1 MIIRELNIRGFGA
14 LQNRRFVFGDRLNI
28 LYGANEAGKTTLHLF
43 LRAMFYGLERAR
55 GRASKTDAYA
65 LYEPW
70 FGEGAYGGS
79 LRFEEDGKLYRI
91 ERDFRKNPLD
101 LTVIDESAGLAVE
114 DPETFLRGCLCGLS
128 QTAYMN
134 TVSIRQ
140 LRSATDAGM
149 TQELKNYIANMN
161 ATGEHTLNIDRASAY
176 LRDQRKAF
184 EQRLVPDAAKHYAAN
199 ISEIRKLEEQIS
211 VPGYR
216 NTMQSLSA
224 SKQDS
229 QSVQETLQSEKEKLV
244 KTLAAK
250 RQTMEERGFQNR
262 QSLLRF
268 QTQLSDWQSER
279 KALRPRARLRAQS
292 IAAFLLFPLAL
303 LLYFTMLRVVPDS
316 ANKLQALLCVTA
328 VCCVVLGSCLLFSVF
343 LAGRRR
349 KKSTRNIQQLV
360 RAHFPELLLENELS
374 KRPSALAKRAKEKT
388 AELLV
393 LQDEI
398 LRCESAVYDIEEKL
412 RLLKTQQAETEQ
424 SMANQQK
431 SQWLLE
437 QQLQQLSA
445 LKDETAALKNVVA
458 ENDRLNT
465 EIEAINI
472 AMETLTRLSETI
484 HDSFGRYLNQS
495 ASQLISGITGN
506 VYDSIS
512 VDQNLNIFL
521 NTSRKLIPLEQAGAG
536 TVDQVY
542 FALRLAA
549 ADLLQ
554 FGNSSLPLL
563 LDDSFANYDEQRL
576 RTVLHWLLESYTSRQ
591 ILLFTPHL
599 REAQLLTSSM
609 LPFHLVEL

>member
-28 LYGANEAGKTTLHLF
+28 LYGANEAGKSTLHLF

-101 LTVIDESAGLAVE
+101 LTIIDESAGLAIE

-140 LRSATDAGM
+140 LRSATDSGM

-161 ATGEHTLNIDRASAY
+161 ATGEHTLNIDRATAY

-184 EQRLVPDAAKHYAAN
+184 EQRIVPDAAKHYAAN
-199 ISEIRKLEEQIS
+199 ISEIRRLEEQIS

-244 KTLAAK
+244 KSLAAK

-268 QTQLSDWQSER
+268 QTQLSEQQNER
-279 KALRPRARLRAQS
+279 KALRSRAQLRARS

-328 VCCVVLGSCLLFSVF
+328 VCCVALGICLIFSVL

-349 KKSTRNIQQLV
+349 RKSTRNIQQLV
-360 RAHFPELLLENELS
+360 RAHFPELLLESELR
-374 KRPSALAKRAKEKT
+374 KRPHALAESAKDKT

-424 SMANQQK
+424 SLANQQK

-472 AMETLTRLSETI
+472 ATETLSRLSETI

-506 VYDSIS
+506 VYDSLS

-521 NTSRKLIPLEQAGAG
+521 NTSRKLIPIEQAGAG

-576 RTVLHWLLESYTSRQ
+576 RTVLHWLSESYTPRQ

-599 REAQLLTSSM
+599 REAQLLTASM

>member
-28 LYGANEAGKTTLHLF
+28 LYGANEAGKSTLHLF

-101 LTVIDESAGLAVE
+101 LTIIDESAGLAIE
-114 DPETFLRGCLCGLS
+114 DPETFLRSCLCGLS

-140 LRSATDAGM
+140 LRSATDSGM

-161 ATGEHTLNIDRASAY
+161 ATGEHTLNIDRATAY

-184 EQRLVPDAAKHYAAN
+184 EQRIVPDAAKHYAAN
-199 ISEIRKLEEQIS
+199 ISEIRRLEEQIS

-244 KTLAAK
+244 KSLAAK

-268 QTQLSDWQSER
+268 QTQLSEQQNER
-279 KALRPRARLRAQS
+279 KALRSRAQLRARS

-328 VCCVVLGSCLLFSVF
+328 VCCVALGICLIFSVL

-349 KKSTRNIQQLV
+349 RKSTRNIQQLV
-360 RAHFPELLLENELS
+360 RAHFPELLLESELR
-374 KRPSALAKRAKEKT
+374 KRPHALAESAKDKT

-424 SMANQQK
+424 SLANQQK

-472 AMETLTRLSETI
+472 ATETLSRLSETI

-506 VYDSIS
+506 VYDSLS

-521 NTSRKLIPLEQAGAG
+521 NTSRKLIPIEQAGAG

-554 FGNSSLPLL
+554 FCNSSLPLL

-576 RTVLHWLLESYTSRQ
+576 RTVLHWLSESYTPRQ

-599 REAQLLTSSM
+599 REAQLLTASM

>member
-28 LYGANEAGKTTLHLF
+28 LYGANEAGKSTLHLF

-101 LTVIDESAGLAVE
+101 LTIIDESAGLAIE
-114 DPETFLRGCLCGLS
+114 DPETFLRSCLCGLS

-140 LRSATDAGM
+140 LRSATDSGM

-161 ATGEHTLNIDRASAY
+161 ATGEHTLNIDRATAY

-184 EQRLVPDAAKHYAAN
+184 EQRIVPDAAKHYAAN
-199 ISEIRKLEEQIS
+199 ISEIRRLEEQIS

-244 KTLAAK
+244 KSLAAK

-268 QTQLSDWQSER
+268 QTQLSEQQNER
-279 KALRPRARLRAQS
+279 KALRSRAQLRARS

-328 VCCVVLGSCLLFSVF
+328 VCCVALGICLIFSVL

-349 KKSTRNIQQLV
+349 RKSTRNIQQLV
-360 RAHFPELLLENELS
+360 RAHFPELLLESELR
-374 KRPSALAKRAKEKT
+374 KRPHALAESAKDKT

-424 SMANQQK
+424 SLANQQK

-472 AMETLTRLSETI
+472 ATETLSRLSETI

-506 VYDSIS
+506 VYDSLS

-521 NTSRKLIPLEQAGAG
+521 NTSRKLIPIEQAGAG

-576 RTVLHWLLESYTSRQ
+576 RTVLHWLSESYTPRQ

-599 REAQLLTSSM
+599 REAQLLTASM

>member
-1 MIIRELNIRGFGA
+1 
-14 LQNRRFVFGDRLNI
+14 
-28 LYGANEAGKTTLHLF
+28 
-43 LRAMFYGLERAR
+43 
-55 GRASKTDAYA
+55 
-65 LYEPW
+65 
-70 FGEGAYGGS
+70 
-79 LRFEEDGKLYRI
+79 
-91 ERDFRKNPLD
+91 
-101 LTVIDESAGLAVE
+101 
-114 DPETFLRGCLCGLS
+114 
-128 QTAYMN
+128 
-134 TVSIRQ
+134 
-140 LRSATDAGM
+140 
-149 TQELKNYIANMN
+149 MN
-161 ATGEHTLNIDRASAY
+161 ATGEHTLNIDRATAY

-184 EQRLVPDAAKHYAAN
+184 EQRIVPDAAKHYAAN
-199 ISEIRKLEEQIS
+199 ISEIRRLEEQIS

-244 KTLAAK
+244 KSLAAK

-268 QTQLSDWQSER
+268 QTQLSEQQNER
-279 KALRPRARLRAQS
+279 KALRSRAQLRARS

-328 VCCVVLGSCLLFSVF
+328 VCCVALGICLIFSVL

-349 KKSTRNIQQLV
+349 RKSTRNIQQLV
-360 RAHFPELLLENELS
+360 RAHFPELLLESELR
-374 KRPSALAKRAKEKT
+374 KRPHALAESAKDKT

-424 SMANQQK
+424 SLANQQK

-472 AMETLTRLSETI
+472 ATETLARLSETI

-506 VYDSIS
+506 VYDSLS

-521 NTSRKLIPLEQAGAG
+521 NTSRKLIPIEQAGAG

-576 RTVLHWLLESYTSRQ
+576 RTVLHWLSESYTPRQ

-599 REAQLLTSSM
+599 REAQLLTASM

>member
-28 LYGANEAGKTTLHLF
+28 LYGGNEAGKSTLHLF

-55 GRASKTDAYA
+55 GRAAKTDAYA

-70 FGEGAYGGS
+70 FGDGAYGGS
-79 LRFEEDGKLYRI
+79 LRFEEGGNLYRI
-91 ERDFRKNPLD
+91 ERDFRKSPTD
-101 LTVIDESAGLAVE
+101 LSIIDESAGLPIE
-114 DPETFLRGCLCGLS
+114 DPEIFLRTCLCGLS

-161 ATGEHTLNIDRASAY
+161 ATGEHTLNIDRATAY

-199 ISEIRKLEEQIS
+199 VSEIRKLEEQIAA
-211 VPGYR
+211 PGYR
-216 NTMQSLSA
+216 NTLQSLSA

-229 QSVQETLQSEKEKLV
+229 KTIQETLLAEKEKRIQA
-244 KTLAAK
+244 LAAK
-250 RQTMEERGFQNR
+250 RQILEERGFRSRRDLPDLRNR
-262 QSLLRF
+262 LNA
-268 QTQLSDWQSER
+268 WQQER
-279 KALRPRARLRAQS
+279 TALRSKNSLRAQL
-292 IAAFLLFPLAL
+292 ITAFLLIPLAL
-303 LLYFTMLRVVPDS
+303 LLYFTMRRVVPDS
-316 ANKLQALLCVTA
+316 ANKLQALLCITA
-328 VCCVVLGSCLLFSVF
+328 VGCIALGLCLFFSV
-343 LAGRRR
+343 LCGNRRR
-349 KKSTRNIQQLV
+349 MRSNRNIRQLV
-360 RAHFPELLLENELS
+360 QAHFPELLLDKELAR
-374 KRPSALAKRAKEKT
+374 RPASLAKAGSEKID
-388 AELLV
+388 ELLLV
-393 LQDEI
+393 QDEI
-398 LRCESAVYDIEEKL
+398 QRSESDVYDIEEKL
-412 RLLKTQQAETEQ
+412 RLLKTRQEETEA

-437 QQLQQLSA
+437 QQLQHLSS
-445 LKDETAALKNVVA
+445 LKDETAALKSVVA

-472 AMETLTRLSETI
+472 ALETLVRLSETI

-506 VYDSIS
+506 VYDSLS
-512 VDQNLNIFL
+512 VDQNLNVFL

-554 FGNSSLPLL
+554 FGGNSLPLF
-563 LDDSFANYDEQRL
+563 LDDSFANYDDQRL
-576 RTVLHWLLESYTSRQ
+576 RTVLHWMLETYASRQ
-591 ILLFTPHL
+591 ILLFTPRL
-599 REAQLLTSSM
+599 REAQLLTASM

>member
-244 KTLAAK
+244 KILAAK

-279 KALRPRARLRAQS
+279 KALRPRTRLRAQS

>member
-28 LYGANEAGKTTLHLF
+28 LYGANEAGKSTLHLF

-101 LTVIDESAGLAVE
+101 LTIIDESAGLAVE
-114 DPETFLRGCLCGLS
+114 DPETFLRACLCGLS

-140 LRSATDAGM
+140 LRSATDSGM

-161 ATGEHTLNIDRASAY
+161 ATGEHTLNIDRATAY
-176 LRDQRKAF
+176 LRDQCKAF
-184 EQRLVPDAAKHYAAN
+184 EQRIVPDAAKHYAAN

-224 SKQDS
+224 SRQDS

-268 QTQLSDWQSER
+268 QTQISDWQSER
-279 KALRPRARLRAQS
+279 KALRSRTQLRART
-292 IAAFLLFPLAL
+292 IAGFLLFPLAL

-328 VCCVVLGSCLLFSVF
+328 VCCVALGVCLLLSVL

-349 KKSTRNIQQLV
+349 RKSTRKIRQLI
-360 RAHFPELLLENELS
+360 REHFPELLLENELS
-374 KRPSALAKRAKEKT
+374 RRPSALATSAKEKI
-388 AELLV
+388 AELLD

-398 LRCESAVYDIEEKL
+398 LRSESAVYDIEEKL

-424 SMANQQK
+424 SLANQQK

-472 AMETLTRLSETI
+472 ATETLARLSETI

-506 VYDSIS
+506 VYDSLS

-521 NTSRKLIPLEQAGAG
+521 NTSRKLIPIEQAGAG

-554 FGNSSLPLL
+554 FGNNSLPLL

-576 RTVLHWLLESYTSRQ
+576 RTVLHWLLESYTPRQ

-599 REAQLLTSSM
+599 REAQLLTASM

>member
-28 LYGANEAGKTTLHLF
+28 LYGANEAGKSTLHLF

-101 LTVIDESAGLAVE
+101 LTIIDESAGLAVE
-114 DPETFLRGCLCGLS
+114 DPETFLRACLCGLS

-140 LRSATDAGM
+140 LRSATDSGM

-161 ATGEHTLNIDRASAY
+161 ATGEHTLNIDRATAY

-184 EQRLVPDAAKHYAAN
+184 EQRIVPDAAKHYAAN

-224 SKQDS
+224 SRQDS

-268 QTQLSDWQSER
+268 QTQISDWQSER
-279 KALRPRARLRAQS
+279 KALRSRTQLRART
-292 IAAFLLFPLAL
+292 IAGFLLFPLAL

-328 VCCVVLGSCLLFSVF
+328 VCCVALGVCLLLSVL

-349 KKSTRNIQQLV
+349 RKSTRKIRQLI
-360 RAHFPELLLENELS
+360 REHFPELLLENELS
-374 KRPSALAKRAKEKT
+374 RRPSALATSAKEKI
-388 AELLV
+388 AELL
-393 LQDEI
+393 D
-398 LRCESAVYDIEEKL
+398 
-412 RLLKTQQAETEQ
+412 
-424 SMANQQK
+424 
-431 SQWLLE
+431 
-437 QQLQQLSA
+437 
-445 LKDETAALKNVVA
+445 
-458 ENDRLNT
+458 
-465 EIEAINI
+465 
-472 AMETLTRLSETI
+472 
-484 HDSFGRYLNQS
+484 
-495 ASQLISGITGN
+495 
-506 VYDSIS
+506 
-512 VDQNLNIFL
+512 
-521 NTSRKLIPLEQAGAG
+521 
-536 TVDQVY
+536 
-542 FALRLAA
+542 
-549 ADLLQ
+549 LQ
-554 FGNSSLPLL
+554 FCA
-563 LDDSFANYDEQRL
+563 ANPPSTISKR
-576 RTVLHWLLESYTSRQ
+576 SCAS
-591 ILLFTPHL
+591 
-599 REAQLLTSSM
+599 
-609 LPFHLVEL
+609 

>member
-244 KTLAAK
+244 KILAAK

-279 KALRPRARLRAQS
+279 KALRPRTRLRAQS

-328 VCCVVLGSCLLFSVF
+328 VCCVVLGSYLLFSVF

>member
-279 KALRPRARLRAQS
+279 KALRPRVRLRAQS